1 MCIHHNQSSQPEDG
15 FSPLGHKVGTILHAC
30 YIILLLLVFLLL
42 MMKMIMMAINVG
54 LRKHFCSRL
63 FHGSYYFL
71 QEVGDGIRAS
81 GVPREEIFVVSKL
94 WNTKHHPDD
103 VEVACRQTLSDLGI
117 FEIHSYGISIF
128 MFHVITFLGL
138 DYVDLYLIHFPQ
150 AYQRGDD
157 FTPKKEDGSY
167 LFDESI
173 HPTDCWLEME
183 KLVAKGLVK
192 SIGVSNFNSEQ
203 IEDILRRGTIKPVTN
218 QVYLRC

>member
-1 MCIHHNQSSQPEDG
+1 M
-15 FSPLGHKVGTILHAC
+15 
-30 YIILLLLVFLLL
+30 
-42 MMKMIMMAINVG
+42 
-54 LRKHFCSRL
+54 
-63 FHGSYYFL
+63 
-71 QEVGDGIRAS
+71 
-81 GVPREEIFVVSKL
+81 VSKL

-103 VEVACRQTLSDLGI
+103 VEVACRQTLADLGI

-192 SIGVSNFNSEQ
+192 SIGLSNFNSEQ
-203 IEDILRRGTIKPVTN
+203 IEDVLKKGTIKPVTN
-218 QVYLRC
+218 QVDSLKSVEFSLSFEYFISS

>member
-1 MCIHHNQSSQPEDG
+1 
-15 FSPLGHKVGTILHAC
+15 
-30 YIILLLLVFLLL
+30 
-42 MMKMIMMAINVG
+42 
-54 LRKHFCSRL
+54 
-63 FHGSYYFL
+63 
-71 QEVGDGIRAS
+71 
-81 GVPREEIFVVSKL
+81 
-94 WNTKHHPDD
+94 
-103 VEVACRQTLSDLGI
+103 
-117 FEIHSYGISIF
+117 

-218 QVYLRC
+218 QVCLRC